1 MNKRSEVETN
11 HKVIDEYST
20 KKKAGNPN
28 KNKNMDHWSN
38 SYKIGTKINGH
49 PKEYI
54 MKKTRR
60 KMSFPAAQ
68 CDIYCSKCQF
78 EQKLANLFNYP
89 NILKNL
95 KHYL

>member
-1 MNKRSEVETN
+1 MNRRSEVETN
-11 HKVIDEYST
+11 QKVINEYST
-20 KKKAGNPN
+20 KKKAGNTI
-28 KNKNMDHWSN
+28 KNKNIGQWNN

-68 CDIYCSKCQF
+68 CDIYNVS
-78 EQKLANLFNYP
+78 LNRN
-89 NILKNL
+89 
-95 KHYL
+95 

>member
-68 CDIYCSKCQF
+68 CDIYNVS
-78 EQKLANLFNYP
+78 LNRN
-89 NILKNL
+89 
-95 KHYL
+95 

>member
-1 MNKRSEVETN
+1 MNRRSEVETN
-11 HKVIDEYST
+11 QKVINEYST
-20 KKKAGNPN
+20 KKKAGNTI
-28 KNKNMDHWSN
+28 KNKNIGQWNN

-68 CDIYCSKCQF
+68 CDIYNVS
-78 EQKLANLFNYP
+78 L
-89 NILKNL
+89 NI
-95 KHYL
+95 Y